1 MNLECKVTAAEDIP
15 SLVTAIEK
23 LIYNGAP
30 DHDDSFEIIIDV
42 SYEDET
48 KPTVMAIIPLKQLDK
63 EAIDRFHDFPFEY
76 EIT

>member
-1 MNLECKVTAAEDIP
+1 MNLTCKLSAAEDIP

-23 LIYNGAP
+23 LIYNGEP
-30 DHDDSFEIIIDV
+30 DHDDSFEMIIDV

-48 KPTVMAIIPLKQLDK
+48 KPTVNATIPLKLLD
-63 EAIDRFHDFPFEY
+63 EEVIDRCKGFPFEY